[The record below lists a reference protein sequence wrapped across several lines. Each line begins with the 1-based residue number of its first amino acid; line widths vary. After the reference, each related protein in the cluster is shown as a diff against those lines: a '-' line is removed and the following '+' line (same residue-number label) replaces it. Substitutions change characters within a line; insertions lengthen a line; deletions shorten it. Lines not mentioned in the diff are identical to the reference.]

1 MAEKNY
7 YLIALALVVLVI
19 LAGLWLYGA
28 NRSTNESLTAT
39 STILSNFGSTSQQQA
54 GAQINNIT
62 PPTNSGQVN
71 KKMTNIVT
79 LETSFGEIQFE
90 TYNNDAPNTV
100 ANFVKLAKD
109 GFYDGLIF
117 HRVIEGFMIQ
127 GGDPNCVKGGPCGA
141 GGPGYQFADELNP
154 ATASYKAGYQKGVVA
169 MANAG
174 PNTNGSQFF
183 IMLENN
189 PLPNAYT
196 IFGKVIKGQDVVDA
210 IGKVKT
216 TGSPTDKPLENV
228 VIKKVTVTEK

>member
-1 MAEKNY
+1 MEKNY
-7 YLIALALVVLVI
+7 YLIALVLVVLVI
-19 LAGLWLYGA
+19 LAGAWLYKA
-28 NRSTNESLTAT
+28 DRDTTESLTAT
-39 STILSNFGSTSQQQA
+39 STIIGNLASTSQQQA
-54 GAQINNIT
+54 SVIQAGAPINNL
-62 PPTNSGQVN
+62 NN

-79 LETSFGEIQFE
+79 LETSMGEIQFE

-100 ANFVKLAKD
+100 ANFVKLAKEKY
-109 GFYDGLIF
+109 YDGLIF
-117 HRVIEGFMIQ
+117 HRVISGFMIQ
-127 GGDPNCVKGGPCGA
+127 GGDPNCTKGGACGS

-154 ATASYKAGYQKGVVA
+154 ETASYKAGYQKGVVA

-216 TGSPTDKPLENV
+216 APGDKPIENV
-228 VIKKVTVTEK
+228 VIKSVTVSEK

>member
-1 MAEKNY
+1 MVEKNY
-7 YLIALALVVLVI
+7 YLIALVLVVLVI
-19 LAGLWLYGA
+19 LAGAWLYKA
-28 NRSTNESLTAT
+28 DRATTESLTAT
-39 STILSNFGSTSQQQA
+39 STLLDGFGSTSQQQA
-54 GAQINNIT
+54 SVDQALNPINSSNI
-62 PPTNSGQVN
+62 N

-79 LETSFGEIQFE
+79 LETSLGEIQFE

-100 ANFVKLAKD
+100 ANFVKLAKEKY
-109 GFYDGLIF
+109 YDGLIF

-127 GGDPNCVKGGPCGA
+127 GGDPNCVKGGACGA

-154 ATASYKAGYQKGVVA
+154 ATDSYKAGYQKGVVA

-183 IMLENN
+183 IMLADN

-228 VIKKVTVTEK
+228 AIKNVTVK

>member
-1 MAEKNY
+1 MQEKNY
-7 YLIALALVVLVI
+7 YLVALVAIVLVLI
-19 LAGLWLYGA
+19 TGGWLLKQ
-28 NRSTNESLTAT
+28 NSVTTNSLNAT
-39 STILSNFGSTSQQQA
+39 STGLDMLGTSTPDQSATGTQA
-54 GAQINNIT
+54 NTPIINN
-62 PPTNSGQVN
+62 QN
-71 KKMTNIVT
+71 KKMTNLIT
-79 LETSFGEIQFE
+79 LETSMGEIQFE

-100 ANFVKLAKD
+100 ANFVKLAKEKY
-109 GFYDGLIF
+109 YDGLIF
-117 HRVIEGFMIQ
+117 HRVISGFMIQ
-127 GGDPNCVKGGPCGA
+127 GGDPNCVKGGACGA

-210 IGKVKT
+210 IGNVKT
-216 TGSPTDKPLENV
+216 APGDKPIENV
-228 VIKKVTVTEK
+228 VIKSVTVSEK